1 MKHTERLSK
10 TTSSA
15 IALLVIVVFLG
26 LGSCPVKKGFHTL
39 LGSAALSQDSGKGSI
54 AAVCSGVEKS
64 LSENLN
70 LPQQAFTFI
79 APLLP
84 ADFLS
89 GFPDLGIAPLAG
101 KQQAM
106 YAGSRPLLHLKTV
119 PLYLR
124 NSSLLI

>member
-26 LGSCPVKKGFHTL
+26 LGSCPVKKGFYTL

-54 AAVCSGVEKS
+54 ATVCSGVEKS

-70 LPQQAFTFI
+70 LPQQAFTFTP
-79 APLLP
+79 PLLP

-89 GFPDLGIAPLAG
+89 SFPDLGIAPLAG
-101 KQQAM
+101 KLQAM

-124 NSSLLI
+124 NRSLLI